1 MQRQKTFLLYAA
13 TVAVAVTAVYLA
25 VRYALV
31 WLLPFLIAFILS
43 ALLNPIVEFCRQKMG
58 FKRSFT
64 SVVLTLALLGL
75 VATIGRAV
83 VVQLLKQAYQLA
95 TELPEQLT
103 RLPALMESL
112 QQRFASFCAACP
124 EPVSHWAEQLLQSLS
139 TQLFTLS
146 AQLSPRLLTLLTDLF
161 AKLPQVMLFC
171 ATTVLAVFFTLGA
184 YPTILA
190 FSRRQ
195 LSPQSLTFVD
205 GVKKSIL
212 ITLGQ
217 WLRAQLIL
225 IAITFFQLLL
235 GFFLLG
241 ERYALLLAA
250 LIALIDALPVFGVG
264 TVLLPWAVFCLLT
277 ERIPRALGLF
287 FLYVLIWLV
296 RNFLEPKLMAE
307 QAGLPPLAALMAM
320 YIGFCTLGVAGMI
333 FAPMVLLLVK
343 QLHDTGYLHLWK

>member
-1 MQRQKTFLLYAA
+1 MQRQKLFLLHAA
-13 TVAVAVTAVYLA
+13 TAAVAITAAYLA

-43 ALLNPIVEFCRQKMG
+43 ALLNPMVELCRQKMH

-64 SVVLTLALLGL
+64 AVILTLTLLGL
-75 VATIGRAV
+75 VVTVGRAV
-83 VVQLLKQAYQLA
+83 AVQLLRQVYQLA

-103 RLPALMESL
+103 RLPPLLESL
-112 QQRFASFCAACP
+112 HQRLELFCAACP
-124 EPVSHWAEQLLQSLS
+124 DPISHWAEQLLRSFSEQF
-139 TQLFTLS
+139 FTFT
-146 AQLSPRLLTLLTDLF
+146 AQLSPRLLSLLTDLF
-161 AKLPQVMLFC
+161 ARLPQMMLFC
-171 ATTVLAVFFTLGA
+171 ATTVLAVFFTLSS
-184 YPTILA
+184 YPTILS
-190 FSRRQ
+190 FFRRQ
-195 LSPQSLTFVD
+195 LSPQALTFVS

-225 IAITFFQLLL
+225 IAVTFFQLLL
-235 GFFLLG
+235 GLFFLR
-241 ERYALLLAA
+241 ERYALLLSAV
-250 LIALIDALPVFGVG
+250 IALIDALPVFGVG

-277 ERIPRALGLF
+277 ERIPRALALV

-307 QAGLPPLAALMAM
+307 QAGLPPLAALIAM

-333 FAPMVLLLVK
+333 FAPMVLLLTK
-343 QLHDTGYLHLWK
+343 QLHDAGYLHLWK

>member
-1 MQRQKTFLLYAA
+1 MQRQKVFLLRAA
-13 TVAVAVTAVYLA
+13 TTAVAVAALYLT

-31 WLLPFLIAFILS
+31 WLLPFLIAFLFA
-43 ALLNPIVEFCRQKMG
+43 ALCNPLVELCRQKLR

-64 SVVLTLALLGL
+64 AAVLTLTLLALVVTL
-75 VATIGRAV
+75 GRAV
-83 VVQLLKQAYQLA
+83 VIQLLKQAYQLA
-95 TELPEQLT
+95 TELPEQLKLLPPLLDSLRQ
-103 RLPALMESL
+103 RLE
-112 QQRFASFCAACP
+112 SFCAACP
-124 EPVSHWAEQLLQSLS
+124 EPVSRWAEQLLQSLS
-139 TQLFTLS
+139 SQLATLFS
-146 AQLSPRLLTLLTDLF
+146 HLSSRLLSLLTALF
-161 AKLPQVMLFC
+161 ARLPQVMLFC
-171 ATTVLAVFFTLGA
+171 ATTVLAVFFTLIS
-184 YPTILA
+184 YPTLLT
-190 FSRRQ
+190 FCRRQ
-195 LSPQSLTFVD
+195 LSPKALSFLQ
-205 GVKKSIL
+205 GVRKSIL

-264 TVLLPWAVFCLLT
+264 TVLLPWAAFCLLT
-277 ERIPRALGLF
+277 ERIPRALALLL
-287 FLYVLIWLV
+287 LYALIWLV

-320 YIGFCTLGVAGMI
+320 YIGFCTFGVAGMI

-343 QLHDTGYLHLWK
+343 QLHDAGYLHLWK